1 MNVKEIN
8 NYYAEAR
15 EKWGNTSEYK
25 EYEAKSKNRTKQEFE
40 DINDRFMN
48 IFSEIGKL
56 KDLSVE
62 DEKVQGKI
70 KELQQFISDNYYT
83 CTNEILYSLGQIYV
97 NDERFKKNIDNA
109 GGEGTAKF
117 VYEAMPIGPG
127 HFDTKKKNTKF
138 DIYNE

>member
-1 MNVKEIN
+1 MNLKEVN
-8 NYYAEAR
+8 KYNAETK

-25 EYEAKSKNRTKQEFE
+25 EYEEKSKNRTKQKAE

-56 KDLSVE
+56 KDVSVE
-62 DEKVQGKI
+62 DEKVQEKI

-83 CTNEILYSLGQIYV
+83 CTNEILYSLGQMYV
-97 NDERFKKNIDNA
+97 NDERFKENIDNA

-117 VYEAMPIGPG
+117 IYDAIAVYCSI
-127 HFDTKKKNTKF
+127 
-138 DIYNE
+138 

>member
-8 NYYAEAR
+8 NYYAEVR

-56 KDLSVE
+56 KDLPIE

-83 CTNEILYSLGQIYV
+83 CTNEILYSLGQMYV

-117 VYEAMPIGPG
+117 VYEAISVYCS
-127 HFDTKKKNTKF
+127 K
-138 DIYNE
+138 

>member
-15 EKWGNTSEYK
+15 EKWGNTSENK

-62 DEKVQGKI
+62 DEKVQVKI

-83 CTNEILYSLGQIYV
+83 CTNEILYSLGQMYV

-117 VYEAMPIGPG
+117 VYEAISVYCS
-127 HFDTKKKNTKF
+127 K
-138 DIYNE
+138 

>member
-83 CTNEILYSLGQIYV
+83 CTNEILYSLGQMYV

-117 VYEAMPIGPG
+117 LYEAISVYCS
-127 HFDTKKKNTKF
+127 K
-138 DIYNE
+138 

>member
-40 DINDRFMN
+40 DINDRFIN

-56 KDLSVE
+56 KYLSVE
-62 DEKVQGKI
+62 DENVQGKV
-70 KELQQFISDNYYT
+70 KKLQQFITANYYT
-83 CTNEILYSLGQIYV
+83 CTNEILYSLGQMYV

-117 VYEAMPIGPG
+117 VYEAISVYCS
-127 HFDTKKKNTKF
+127 K
-138 DIYNE
+138 

>member
-83 CTNEILYSLGQIYV
+83 CTNEILYSLGQMYL

-117 VYEAMPIGPG
+117 VYEAISVYCS
-127 HFDTKKKNTKF
+127 K
-138 DIYNE
+138 

>member
-83 CTNEILYSLGQIYV
+83 CTNEILYSLGQMYV
-97 NDERFKKNIDNA
+97 NDERFKNNIDKVA
-109 GGEGTAKF
+109 GDGSAQF
-117 VYEAMPIGPG
+117 VCEAIS
-127 HFDTKKKNTKF
+127 
-138 DIYNE
+138 IY

>member
-8 NYYAEAR
+8 NYYAEVR

-83 CTNEILYSLGQIYV
+83 CTNEILYSLGQMYV

-117 VYEAMPIGPG
+117 VYEAISVYCS
-127 HFDTKKKNTKF
+127 K
-138 DIYNE
+138 

>member
-8 NYYAEAR
+8 NYYAEVR
-15 EKWGNTSEYK
+15 EKWDNTSEYK

-70 KELQQFISDNYYT
+70 KQLQQFISDNYYT
-83 CTNEILYSLGQIYV
+83 CTNEILYSLGQMYV

-117 VYEAMPIGPG
+117 VYEAISVYCS
-127 HFDTKKKNTKF
+127 K
-138 DIYNE
+138 

>member
-1 MNVKEIN
+1 MNIKEIN

-56 KDLSVE
+56 KNLSVE

-83 CTNEILYSLGQIYV
+83 CTNEILYSLGQMYV

-117 VYEAMPIGPG
+117 VYEAISVYCS
-127 HFDTKKKNTKF
+127 K
-138 DIYNE
+138 

>member
-1 MNVKEIN
+1 MNVQEIN

-25 EYEAKSKNRTKQEFE
+25 EYEVKSKNRTKQEFE

-70 KELQQFISDNYYT
+70 KQLQQFISDNYYT
-83 CTNEILYSLGQIYV
+83 CTNEILYSLGQMYV
-97 NDERFKKNIDNA
+97 NDERFKNNIDNA

-117 VYEAMPIGPG
+117 VCEAISVYCS
-127 HFDTKKKNTKF
+127 KKS
-138 DIYNE
+138 

>member
-1 MNVKEIN
+1 
-8 NYYAEAR
+8 
-15 EKWGNTSEYK
+15 
-25 EYEAKSKNRTKQEFE
+25 
-40 DINDRFMN
+40 MN

-83 CTNEILYSLGQIYV
+83 CTNEILYSLGQMYV

-117 VYEAMPIGPG
+117 VYEAISVYCS
-127 HFDTKKKNTKF
+127 K
-138 DIYNE
+138 

>member
-40 DINDRFMN
+40 DINDRFKN

-83 CTNEILYSLGQIYV
+83 YTNEILYSLGQMYV

-117 VYEAMPIGPG
+117 VYEAISVYCS
-127 HFDTKKKNTKF
+127 K
-138 DIYNE
+138 

>member
-83 CTNEILYSLGQIYV
+83 CTNEILYSLGQMYV
-97 NDERFKKNIDNA
+97 NDERFKKNIDNS

-117 VYEAMPIGPG
+117 VYEAISVYCS
-127 HFDTKKKNTKF
+127 K
-138 DIYNE
+138 

>member
-70 KELQQFISDNYYT
+70 KELQQFISDNFILVLMKFYT
-83 CTNEILYSLGQIYV
+83 
-97 NDERFKKNIDNA
+97 R
-109 GGEGTAKF
+109 
-117 VYEAMPIGPG
+117 
-127 HFDTKKKNTKF
+127 
-138 DIYNE
+138 

>member
-83 CTNEILYSLGQIYV
+83 CTNEILYLLGQMYV

-109 GGEGTAKF
+109 GGEGTSKF
-117 VYEAMPIGPG
+117 VYEAISVYCS
-127 HFDTKKKNTKF
+127 K
-138 DIYNE
+138 

>member
-56 KDLSVE
+56 KDVSVE

-83 CTNEILYSLGQIYV
+83 CTNEILYSLGQMYI
-97 NDERFKKNIDNA
+97 NDARFKKNIDNA
-109 GGEGTAKF
+109 GGEGTAQF
-117 VYEAMPIGPG
+117 ICEAIS
-127 HFDTKKKNTKF
+127 FYCSK
-138 DIYNE
+138 

>member
-25 EYEAKSKNRTKQEFE
+25 EHEAKSKNRTKQEFE

-56 KDLSVE
+56 KYLSVE

-70 KELQQFISDNYYT
+70 KELQQFISENYYT
-83 CTNEILYSLGQIYV
+83 CTNEILYSLGQMYV
-97 NDERFKKNIDNA
+97 KDERFKKNIDNA

-117 VYEAMPIGPG
+117 VYEAISVYCS
-127 HFDTKKKNTKF
+127 K
-138 DIYNE
+138 

>member
-70 KELQQFISDNYYT
+70 KELQQFITVNYYT
-83 CTNEILYSLGQIYV
+83 CTNEILYSLGQMYV

-117 VYEAMPIGPG
+117 VYEAISVYCS
-127 HFDTKKKNTKF
+127 K
-138 DIYNE
+138 

>member
-25 EYEAKSKNRTKQEFE
+25 EYEAKSQNRTKQEFE

-83 CTNEILYSLGQIYV
+83 CTNEILYSLGQMYV

-117 VYEAMPIGPG
+117 VYEAISVYCS
-127 HFDTKKKNTKF
+127 K
-138 DIYNE
+138 

>member
-8 NYYAEAR
+8 NYYVEAR

-83 CTNEILYSLGQIYV
+83 CTNEILYSLGQMYV

-117 VYEAMPIGPG
+117 VYEAISVYCS
-127 HFDTKKKNTKF
+127 K
-138 DIYNE
+138 

>member
-48 IFSEIGKL
+48 IFI
-56 KDLSVE
+56 
-62 DEKVQGKI
+62 
-70 KELQQFISDNYYT
+70 
-83 CTNEILYSLGQIYV
+83 
-97 NDERFKKNIDNA
+97 
-109 GGEGTAKF
+109 
-117 VYEAMPIGPG
+117 
-127 HFDTKKKNTKF
+127 
-138 DIYNE
+138 